1 MGSGSTGRE
10 SGCVVLE
17 MGLWALGRTRSESRS
32 PGEKVRALGGTG
44 STGNGIMGA
53 LGETGNGVMGNWEGL
68 EVLEM
73 TLQGIKRG
81 WECIQ
86 KPWGERC
93 GHWEGLGMG
102 LRALGGTGGLLGL
115 LGTPLIGLLAT
126 WGLTSIRKTPASRAA
141 AAISLASRALMPIGF
156 STSTAL
162 RARRKRRVSG
172 RCCGFTVPT

>member
-1 MGSGSTGRE
+1 MASWGH
-10 SGCVVLE
+10 
-17 MGLWALGRTRSESRS
+17 
-32 PGEKVRALGGTG
+32 
-44 STGNGIMGA
+44 
-53 LGETGNGVMGNWEGL
+53 WEGL

-115 LGTPLIGLLAT
+115 LGAPLIGLLAT